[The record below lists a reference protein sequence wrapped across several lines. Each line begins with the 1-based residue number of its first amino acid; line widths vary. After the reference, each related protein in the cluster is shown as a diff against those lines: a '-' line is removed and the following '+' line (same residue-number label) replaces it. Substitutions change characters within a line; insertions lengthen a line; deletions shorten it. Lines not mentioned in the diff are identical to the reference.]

1 MSSLLFFRALMR
13 ASGCA
18 IAARRGPLNRVN
30 EPICLK
36 EAPMNLRSGNWIGR
50 ALMLTAAS
58 LLSAPAVAQSWPA
71 KPITFVVV
79 FAPGGTVDIV
89 GRTLA
94 AKLSQQ
100 LGQTVLVDNR
110 IGAGGLIGA
119 AAVAK
124 AKPDGYTFLMLV
136 SSHSVSETLY
146 PKREYD
152 LVKSF
157 APVSLIGTSPYWL
170 LINPEARRS
179 STVKD
184 LVAMVRAQPGK
195 LTYASG
201 GSGGLTHL
209 SAEMM
214 KSQGKLDITHVPFK
228 GNAPALTEVMA
239 GRVDMIFDQPASS
252 ESHVKAGKLKPLA
265 VTSGKRLPSYPDVPT
280 MSESGFPGF
289 EVVSWFGAAFPAGT
303 PREIIDK
310 LNQEI
315 AKALAAPE
323 VKQKL
328 EAAGV
333 TPTPSSPAELG
344 DLIKSEI
351 PRWRR
356 VIEEAGVKVE

>member
-1 MSSLLFFRALMR
+1 MT
-13 ASGCA
+13 
-18 IAARRGPLNRVN
+18 RGPSRL
-30 EPICLK
+30 IW
-36 EAPMNLRSGNWIGR
+36 SGVLL
-50 ALMLTAAS
+50 AAAS
-58 LLSAPAVAQSWPA
+58 LFSATSAAQSWPA
-71 KPITFVVV
+71 KPLTFVVV

-94 AKLSQQ
+94 AKLSQR
-100 LGQTVLVDNR
+100 LGQTVVVDNR
-110 IGAGGLIGA
+110 VGAGGLIGA

-170 LINPEARRS
+170 LINPETTRVSA
-179 STVKD
+179 VKD

-214 KSQGKLDITHVPFK
+214 KAQGKLDITHVSFK

-252 ESHVKAGKLKPLA
+252 ESHVKSGKLKPLA
-265 VTSGKRLPSYPDVPT
+265 VTSRTRLPSYSDVPT
-280 MSESGFPGF
+280 MNESGFPGF
-289 EVVSWFGAAFPAGT
+289 EVVSWFGVAFPAGT

-328 EAAGV
+328 EATGI
-333 TPTPSSPAELG
+333 TPAPSSPAEFG
-344 DLIKSEI
+344 ELIKSEI
-351 PRWRR
+351 PRWRK
-356 VIEEAGVKVE
+356 VIEDAGIKAE